1 MSAGTVGDVLRAASQ
16 KIAAVDAQVLL
27 RHVTGRDAAFLIAHP
42 EATLAGS
49 EAERYR
55 ALVER
60 RAAGEPVAYL
70 TGEREFYGRAFK
82 VTPAVLIPRPETELL
97 VDLALERIPAAGTPR
112 VLELGTGSGCIAVS
126 LAAERPNAKVLALD
140 NSVETLAVARRNAVE
155 ARVGNVAFLRS
166 DWLSALGPEHFEL
179 IVSNP
184 PYVAAGD
191 AHLTQGDLR
200 FEPRSALDGGADGL
214 DAIRRIVGE
223 AKNHLTPGGWLIF
236 EHGHDQ
242 GERARL
248 LLHAAGYVEIFTAHD
263 LARTDRVSAGRLTR
277 ELRVE

>member
-1 MSAGTVGDVLRAASQ
+1 MSARTIGEALQEASQ
-16 KIAAVDAQVLL
+16 RVAALDAQVLL
-27 RHVTGRDAAFLIAHP
+27 RHVTGRDAAYLIAHP
-42 EATLAGS
+42 EVELGS
-49 EAERYR
+49 GEPERYR
-55 ALVER
+55 ALIDR

-70 TGEREFYGRAFK
+70 TGEREFYGRPFK

-97 VDLALERIPAAGTPR
+97 VDLALERIPQSGTSR
-112 VLELGTGSGCIAVS
+112 VLELGTGSGCIAIS

-140 NSVETLAVARRNAVE
+140 NSVDALAVARRNAVE
-155 ARVGNVAFLRS
+155 AHVGNVAFLRS
-166 DWLSALGPEHFEL
+166 DWFTALRQEHFDL

-200 FEPRSALDGGADGL
+200 FEPRVALEAGSDGL
-214 DAIRRIVGE
+214 DAIRRIVTEG
-223 AKNHLTPGGWLIF
+223 KGHLMPGGWLVF
-236 EHGHDQ
+236 EHAHDH

-263 LARTDRVSAGRLTR
+263 LAGIDRVSAGRLTQ
-277 ELRVE
+277 ELRVQ